1 MRDMTH
7 LSSTHAHSFK
17 PEKRGKLREIEK
29 YTQFVYYGINMIR
42 IIPVKDLVQRGS
54 VYHSDW

>member
-1 MRDMTH
+1 MMMFFSAYIPIL
-7 LSSTHAHSFK
+7 LSYIGAV
-17 PEKRGKLREIEK
+17 REIEK

-42 IIPVKDLVQRGS
+42 IIPVKDLVQKGT